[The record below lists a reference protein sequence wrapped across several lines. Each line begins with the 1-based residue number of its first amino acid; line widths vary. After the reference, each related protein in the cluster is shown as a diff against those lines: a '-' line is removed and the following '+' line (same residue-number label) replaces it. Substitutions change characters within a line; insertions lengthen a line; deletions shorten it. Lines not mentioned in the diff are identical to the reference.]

1 MPPVRHIAALTVC
14 ALLAGVILA
23 CADAGEEVAE
33 ATPALP
39 AKQDLNSAGKA
50 QPPDSD
56 KQDLPDS
63 DKSQWTDAD
72 KSQWADTDKSQWADA
87 DKSQWADMD
96 KSQWADGRDGGSVLE
111 ATVSLMEEA
120 GVDVHYVALDGREER
135 TVLATPKE
143 FIEGETPLVVSLHG
157 FGGSSAHQAIYVPL
171 HERVNADGF
180 ALMLPNGTPD
190 ADGSRSWN
198 PTDEA
203 FSEKTGK
210 AAQDDVAYLAGLVAE
225 ARKIREFGHIYFF
238 GYSNGGFM
246 AHHIACKGLPGLRAV
261 ASLAGT
267 SYVEESACDGAP
279 AVSALQ
285 VHGTDDEVIRFDG
298 DRGETDM
305 NGDGAFYLGAIE
317 MAERW
322 GRKAGCDWPEDL
334 EPYATL
340 DFDEYVQGDETR
352 AYRAESGCA
361 DGVSVELWASEGSG
375 HAPAYGQ
382 AFRDALIQWLL
393 SQD

>member
-23 CADAGEEVAE
+23 CADGGEEA
-33 ATPALP
+33 AADTPALP
-39 AKQDLNSAGKA
+39 AKQDSNSADKA
-50 QPPDSD
+50 QSLDSD
-56 KQDLPDS
+56 KQGLADS

-72 KSQWADTDKSQWADA
+72 KSQWADSDKAQWTDADKSQWADA
-87 DKSQWADMD
+87 DKSQWAD
-96 KSQWADGRDGGSVLE
+96 GEDGGSVLE

-120 GVDVHYVALDGREER
+120 GVDVHYVEIPGREER
-135 TVLATPKE
+135 TALVTPRE
-143 FIEGETPLVVSLHG
+143 FVEGETPLVVSLHG
-157 FGGSSAHQAIYVPL
+157 FGGSSAHQAMYIPL
-171 HERVNADGF
+171 HERVDADGF
-180 ALMLPNGTPD
+180 ALMLPNGTRD

-198 PTDEA
+198 PTDEDS
-203 FSEKTGK
+203 SEKTGK

-225 ARKIREFGHIYFF
+225 ARKLREFGHIYFF

-267 SYVEESACDGAP
+267 SYVEESACDRAP

-285 VHGTDDEVIRFDG
+285 IHGSEDEVIRFDG
-298 DRGETDM
+298 DRGEADA
-305 NGDGAFYLGAIE
+305 DGEAAFYLGAHE
-317 MAERW
+317 MAARW
-322 GRKAGCDWPEDL
+322 GRKAGCDRPEDL
-334 EPYATL
+334 EPYAAL
-340 DFDEYVQGDETR
+340 DFDEYVPGEETQ

-361 DGVSVELWASEGSG
+361 DGVSVEIWASEGSG

>member
-1 MPPVRHIAALTVC
+1 MPPVRQIAALTIC
-14 ALLAGVILA
+14 ALLAGVLLA
-23 CADAGEEVAE
+23 CADGGEEVAT
-33 ATPALP
+33 ATPSLP
-39 AKQDLNSAGKA
+39 AKQDLAYTDKA
-50 QPPDSD
+50 QLADPDKQSLADSD
-56 KQDLPDS
+56 KA
-63 DKSQWTDAD
+63 QWTDAD
-72 KSQWADTDKSQWADA
+72 KSQWADTDKSQWADTDKAQWADA
-87 DKSQWADMD
+87 DKSQWT
-96 KSQWADGRDGGSVLE
+96 DGKNDGSVLE

-120 GVDVHYVALDGREER
+120 GVDVHYIALPGREER
-135 TVLATPKE
+135 TVLVTPKE
-143 FIEGETPLVVSLHG
+143 FVEGETPLVVSLHG
-157 FGGSSAHQAIYVPL
+157 FGGNSAHQAIFVPL

-190 ADGSRSWN
+190 SDGSRSWN
-198 PTDEA
+198 PTDEE

-225 ARKIREFGHIYFF
+225 VRKIRDFGHIYFF

-285 VHGTDDEVIRFDG
+285 VHGTEDEVIRFDG
-298 DRGETDM
+298 DRGEADA
-305 NGDGAFYLGAIE
+305 NGDAAFYLGARE
-317 MAERW
+317 MAARW
-322 GRKAGCDWPEDL
+322 GRKAGCDRPDDL
-334 EPYATL
+334 EPYAAL
-340 DFDEYVQGDETR
+340 DFDEHVPGDETQ
-352 AYRAESGCA
+352 AYRAASGCA
-361 DGVSVELWASEGSG
+361 DGISVELWASEGSG